1 MRVGLLYPGEMGA
14 AIGAALVD
22 PPLWAS
28 EGRSEATTRRAA
40 AFEDVGSLGELVA
53 RSDAILSVCPP
64 AIAETTAERI
74 AELGFTG
81 LYVDANAV
89 SPARMKRIAARLP
102 RLVDGSITAK
112 SRINLYLSGDRAE
125 VDEVRALFTTDG
137 DVQTISLDGPVG
149 AASAIK
155 MAFGGWNKI
164 SAALEAQAFAIARA
178 YGLQAELAAEGVD
191 PGRIPRSAGRAW
203 RWTGEMH
210 EIGDACADLGL
221 PEGMARG
228 AAELFDR
235 WSAHR
240 DDASVPLDRL
250 LEELRGRS
258 TGRSG

>member
-14 AIGAALVD
+14 AVGAALVE

-28 EGRSEATTRRAA
+28 EGRSEATARRAA
-40 AFEDVGSLGELVA
+40 VFDDAGTLGDLVA
-53 RSDAILSVCPP
+53 RSDVILSVCPP
-64 AIAETTAERI
+64 AIAEETAERV
-74 AELGFTG
+74 AEVGFAG
-81 LYVDANAV
+81 LYVDANAI
-89 SPARMKRIAARLP
+89 SPARMERIASRFP
-102 RLVDGSITAK
+102 RCVDGSITAK
-112 SRINLYLSGDRAE
+112 TRINLYLSGEPAE
-125 VDEVRALFTTDG
+125 VDEVRALFAADG

-178 YGLQAELAAEGVD
+178 HGLQAELAAEGVD

-210 EIGDACADLGL
+210 EVGDACADLGL
-221 PEGMARG
+221 PDGLARG

-240 DDASVPLDRL
+240 DDASVPLDQL
-250 LEELRGRS
+250 LDELGGR
-258 TGRSG
+258 